1 MHMMRA
7 HPFVARWPVT
17 YWNDEL
23 FGQGTVL
30 EISHAGCRMAGTMI
44 VTEGVPLKLWIA
56 PPDKQDQLCVEEA
69 RVLRVKDYEFEVAF
83 RRLAA
88 IDQRELLAFL
98 ENAERRKGQSRT
110 SIDER

>member
-1 MHMMRA
+1 
-7 HPFVARWPVT
+7 
-17 YWNDEL
+17 
-23 FGQGTVL
+23 
-30 EISHAGCRMAGTMI
+30 MAGTMI
-44 VTEGVPLKLWIA
+44 VTEGVRLKLWIA

-69 RVLRVKDYEFEVAF
+69 RVLGVKDYEFEVAF

-88 IDQRELLAFL
+88 IDQRELRVFL

>member
-1 MHMMRA
+1 MNMLRT
-7 HPFVARWPVT
+7 HPFIAQWPVT

-30 EISHAGCRMAGTMI
+30 EISPVGCRMAGTMI
-44 VTEGVPLKLWIA
+44 VTEGVRLKLWIA

-69 RVLRVKDYEFEVAF
+69 RVLGVKDYEFEVAF

-88 IDQRELLAFL
+88 IDQRELRVFL